1 LALPGHTNVTHET
14 CRGWWGDR
22 RPTIGGMAR
31 RSGEATREEIRAAA
45 ARLFRERGF
54 ARTSVRDI
62 AAQAVTNPALV
73 IRHFGTKELLFL
85 DTMQFTIDDEPLLD
99 VPLERFG
106 ERFIEVLLSDD
117 DIRGVYLALVRGS
130 NEAQIKVRLQAIHER
145 SFVGPVR
152 ARLSGPDA
160 DVRARIAASLVGGLL
175 YALWVVEDEGL
186 VSAGRVELIAHYGA
200 LLQQALAGPTGP
212 TSHRPTAA
220 PPR

>member
-1 LALPGHTNVTHET
+1 MTGGTA
-14 CRGWWGDR
+14 RDSWGAVP
-22 RPTIGGMAR
+22 PTIGDMVR
-31 RSGEATREEIRAAA
+31 RSGEATRGEIRVAA

-106 ERFIEVLLSDD
+106 ERFIEVVLSDD

-145 SFVGPVR
+145 TFVEPVR
-152 ARLSGPDA
+152 ARLRGPDA
-160 DVRARIAASLVGGLL
+160 DVRARIAAAVVGGLL

-186 VSAGRVELIAHYGA
+186 LQAERGELITRYGA
-200 LLQQALAGPTGP
+200 LLQQAL
-212 TSHRPTAA
+212 TSPA
-220 PPR
+220 

>member
-1 LALPGHTNVTHET
+1 MV
-14 CRGWWGDR
+14 
-22 RPTIGGMAR
+22 R
-31 RSGEATREEIRAAA
+31 RSGEATREEIRVAA

-62 AAQAVTNPALV
+62 AALAVTNPALV

-85 DTMQFTIDDEPLLD
+85 DTMRFTIDDEPLLD

-106 ERFIEVLLSDD
+106 ERFIDVVLSQD

-145 SFVGPVR
+145 TFVEPVR
-152 ARLSGPDA
+152 ARLAGPDA
-160 DVRARIAASLVGGLL
+160 DVRARIAAAVVGGLL
-175 YALWVVEDEGL
+175 YALWVVEDEAL
-186 VSAGRVELIAHYGA
+186 LAADRDELIARYGA
-200 LLQQALAGPTGP
+200 LLQQALTGP
-212 TSHRPTAA
+212 TSPRPTAA

>member
-1 LALPGHTNVTHET
+1 MRDGSRRVGRPGAY
-14 CRGWWGDR
+14 DR
-22 RPTIGGMAR
+22 GMAR

-106 ERFIEVLLSDD
+106 ERFIELVLSED

-130 NEAQIKVRLQAIHER
+130 NEARIRVRLQAVHER
-145 SFVGPVR
+145 TFVEPVR

-160 DVRARIAASLVGGLL
+160 DLRARMAAAVVGGLL
-175 YALWVVEDEGL
+175 YGLWVVEDEGL
-186 VSAGRVELIAHYGA
+186 LRADRGELITRYGA
-200 LLQQALAGPTGP
+200 LLQQALTPLA
-212 TSHRPTAA
+212 
-220 PPR
+220 

>member
-1 LALPGHTNVTHET
+1 MGRPGAY
-14 CRGWWGDR
+14 DR
-22 RPTIGGMAR
+22 GMAR

-106 ERFIEVLLSDD
+106 ERFIELVLSED

-130 NEAQIKVRLQAIHER
+130 NEARIRVRLQAVHER
-145 SFVGPVR
+145 TFVEPVR

-160 DVRARIAASLVGGLL
+160 DLRARMAAAVVGGLL
-175 YALWVVEDEGL
+175 YGLWVVEDEGL
-186 VSAGRVELIAHYGA
+186 LRADRGELITRYGA
-200 LLQQALAGPTGP
+200 LLQQALTPLA
-212 TSHRPTAA
+212 
-220 PPR
+220 

>member
-1 LALPGHTNVTHET
+1 VRPVGRAATYD
-14 CRGWWGDR
+14 RG
-22 RPTIGGMAR
+22 MVR

-99 VPLERFG
+99 VPIERFG
-106 ERFIEVLLSDD
+106 ERFIEVVLSDD

-130 NEAQIKVRLQAIHER
+130 NEERIRARLQAVHER
-145 SFVGPVR
+145 TFVEPVR
-152 ARLSGPDA
+152 SRLGGPDA

-186 VSAGRVELIAHYGA
+186 VKADRGELIAHYGA
-200 LLQQALAGPTGP
+200 LLQHALAGPTGP